1 MDDAKQPST
10 PSVRGALAALSL
22 TTLLSSL
29 ATSIANVALPT
40 LAQAFAASF
49 QQVQWV
55 VLAYLLAVTALVVG
69 AGRLADATG
78 RRRAMLFGTAL
89 FVLASFVCGSAP
101 WLWLLIVGR
110 AAQGL
115 GAAVM
120 MALAM
125 ALVSETVSKA
135 KTGTAMGVLG
145 TLSALGTALGPTLG
159 GLLISE
165 LGWRAI
171 FLLNVPFATLA
182 LFLAYRYLPLDR
194 PTAGAGRASF
204 DAAGTTLLSIALV
217 AYALAMTLGRGSFG
231 WINGAV
237 LLIAAFAFAAF
248 LAAEGRAP
256 SPLIPLAMVRDPAL
270 AAGLVANLLVMA
282 VLMATLVVGPFY
294 LSRALGLD
302 ATRVGLAM
310 SAGPLVV
317 ALAGVPAGR
326 LADRFGGSP
335 MIVTGLVGVMAG
347 CVLLFLIPARFG
359 VPGYLGPLAVLTGG
373 YALFQ
378 TANNTAVMANVA
390 PDQRGVTSGMLSL
403 SRNLGLITGA
413 SVMGAVFALSSGTS
427 EITAARPESIANG
440 MRITFAVGAIVTAL
454 ALAVTAGARAAA
466 GRALFGPCPFSGRR
480 S

>member
-1 MDDAKQPST
+1 
-10 PSVRGALAALSL
+10 
-22 TTLLSSL
+22 
-29 ATSIANVALPT
+29 
-40 LAQAFAASF
+40 
-49 QQVQWV
+49 
-55 VLAYLLAVTALVVG
+55 
-69 AGRLADATG
+69 
-78 RRRAMLFGTAL
+78 
-89 FVLASFVCGSAP
+89 
-101 WLWLLIVGR
+101 
-110 AAQGL
+110 
-115 GAAVM
+115 
-120 MALAM
+120 
-125 ALVSETVSKA
+125 
-135 KTGTAMGVLG
+135 
-145 TLSALGTALGPTLG
+145 
-159 GLLISE
+159 
-165 LGWRAI
+165 
-171 FLLNVPFATLA
+171 
-182 LFLAYRYLPLDR
+182 
-194 PTAGAGRASF
+194 
-204 DAAGTTLLSIALV
+204 
-217 AYALAMTLGRGSFG
+217 
-231 WINGAV
+231 
-237 LLIAAFAFAAF
+237 
-248 LAAEGRAP
+248 
-256 SPLIPLAMVRDPAL
+256 MVRDPAL